1 MTTIV
6 EKQQPAT
13 SEGFKTFLESRNEP
27 AWLTE
32 IRNAAWQRFE
42 SLPWPTNRD
51 EEWMRTDIRMFKLDK
66 FGLPTNQSGGQVPEP
81 VLSTGVDLGGSASCV
96 DGIAVGD
103 SNLDPDLAAKGVVFG
118 NISSLL
124 AEHGDLIQKYLFQ
137 LVKGDEDRFAALHQ
151 AAFSSGSFLYVP
163 RNVVVEKPIH
173 LFAGLSD
180 GGSDLS
186 HTVIVLEE
194 GAEATVLAESVS
206 DENAAGFHNGG
217 IEILSLIHI

>member
-66 FGLPTNQSGGQVPEP
+66 FGLPTSQSGGQVPEP
-81 VLSTGVDLGGSASCV
+81 VLSTGVDL
-96 DGIAVGD
+96 
-103 SNLDPDLAAKGVVFG
+103 
-118 NISSLL
+118 
-124 AEHGDLIQKYLFQ
+124 
-137 LVKGDEDRFAALHQ
+137 
-151 AAFSSGSFLYVP
+151 
-163 RNVVVEKPIH
+163 
-173 LFAGLSD
+173 
-180 GGSDLS
+180 
-186 HTVIVLEE
+186 
-194 GAEATVLAESVS
+194 
-206 DENAAGFHNGG
+206 
-217 IEILSLIHI
+217 SLIHI